1 MLYKGKKNQVV
12 GRKTIL
18 GSFDGGYIRYQYC
31 SIIRSNFFM
40 VIPWINGKRTESGY
54 LFRKDRKSQTN
65 YSFINQYGGGI
76 VVSLYMLVFQLIKF
90 VIS

>member
-1 MLYKGKKNQVV
+1 
-12 GRKTIL
+12 
-18 GSFDGGYIRYQYC
+18 
-31 SIIRSNFFM
+31 M